1 MAQLSLGECKWRM
14 VRMVLKKK
22 KFRFEDAR
30 NQTRHDLMHFEWL
43 VANGLFSALG
53 DEWYE
58 LTDKG
63 KAAAD
68 LGFYEFSP
76 SIPVMT
82 KPARRSKS

>member
-22 KFRFEDAR
+22 RFRFEDAR
-30 NQTRHDLMHFEWL
+30 NQTRHDKLHFDWL
-43 VANGLFSALG
+43 VANGLFAPI
-53 DEWYE
+53 DDDWFE

-68 LGFYEFSP
+68 LGYYEFSTAVP
-76 SIPVMT
+76 APV
-82 KPARRSKS
+82 KAPRRSKS